1 MEPDPL
7 DQQPAPVLPGDAS
20 AAVPPRR
27 DMWSYWD
34 LVGMLLFAAVALG
47 VCAGLAAV
55 ASAVLVNFFGIH
67 APLQEPPYLVYWS
80 LGIQALW
87 WILVFGFIYYIVSIK
102 YDLPFGEAL
111 GFTSYRTSTYWFVIF
126 GCALAF
132 AVGILG
138 QLIGAPSDTPMMELL
153 KDPNTLWLIGIFA
166 VLLGPVTEEV
176 AFRGFLYLPL
186 ERGLGPVAAIII
198 TSLIFTAPH
207 GGQYGWSWQ
216 ILVLLLA
223 AGAAFG
229 FVRWKTG
236 SLWPAIVMHI
246 AYNGLQFGAYFV
258 AKEYGL
264 DQVAP

>member
-1 MEPDPL
+1 MELDPL
-7 DQQPAPVLPGDAS
+7 DPQPAPVLPVDVS

-34 LVGMLLFAAVALG
+34 LLGMLLFAAVALG
-47 VCAGLAAV
+47 VCGALAAV
-55 ASAVLVNFFGIH
+55 ISAVLSNFFGVY
-67 APLQEPPYLVYWS
+67 APVREQPYVVYWA

-87 WILVFGFIYYIVSIK
+87 WLLVFGFIYYIVAVK
-102 YDLPFGEAL
+102 YDLPFGKAL
-111 GFTSYRTSTYWFVIF
+111 GFTSYRTSTYWFVVL
-126 GCALAF
+126 GCVLAF
-132 AVGILG
+132 GVGVIG

-166 VLLGPVTEEV
+166 VLLGPVMEEV
-176 AFRGFLYLPL
+176 AFRGFLYAPL
-186 ERGLGPVAAIII
+186 ERGMGPVPAIII
-198 TSLIFTAPH
+198 SSLIFTAPH

-216 ILVLLLA
+216 ILVLLLS
-223 AGAAFG
+223 AGVAFG